1 MARALVNIPATAHRG
16 DIIEIKALISHP
28 MESGF
33 RVGTNGKMIPRDI
46 VQTFT
51 CTYNGEEVFKADYS
65 SAIAAN
71 PFISF
76 KTRATESGEI
86 VLTWRGDNG
95 FEAVETKQ
103 IVVE

>member
-1 MARALVNIPATAHRG
+1 MARALVNVPAKAKRG
-16 DIIEIKALISHP
+16 DVIEIKALISHP

-33 RVGTNGKMIPRDI
+33 RVGTNGKIIQRDI
-46 VQTFT
+46 IQTFT
-51 CTYNGEEVFKADYS
+51 CTYNGEEVFKARYS
-65 SAIAAN
+65 PAIAAN

-76 KTRATESGEI
+76 STRAIESGEI
-86 VLTWRGDNG
+86 ILTWRGDNG

>member
-76 KTRATESGEI
+76 TTRATESGEI